1 VTPPP
6 ARGNARTVGPGAASW
21 LNRHRLARRLSD
33 AVDGLSPQPAPPAY
47 LVDLDAFEANADD
60 LVRRAGG
67 TPIRVATKSL
77 RVPDLIRRALARPG
91 FRGVLAYTLREALWL
106 HRHGV
111 SDDIVLGYPSTDRE
125 SLAQL
130 ALDETA
136 AAAIT
141 VMVDDPAQLDLLE
154 QARAGSSGPP
164 VRVAVDVDAALHVGP
179 VHLGPRRSP
188 VRDAAAVVALAREVT
203 ARREFVLDGVM
214 TYEGQ
219 VAGVPDAVPGHRARS
234 VAVRGIKA
242 ASLHQL
248 TRRRHEISQALAEA
262 GHGELRFWNAGGTGS
277 LGASADDP
285 VVTEVTAGSGLL
297 VPTLFDHY
305 RAFSAR
311 PAAFLGFPVVRRP
324 GPGRVTVAGG
334 GLIASGPAGA
344 DRLPTPWAPPGLR
357 LDPLEGAGE
366 VQTPLAGTDADLLAL
381 GDWVWFRHAKAGEPA
396 EHVRSVHLVRGR
408 SVVATVPSYRG
419 VDDPW

>member
-1 VTPPP
+1 
-6 ARGNARTVGPGAASW
+6 
-21 LNRHRLARRLSD
+21 
-33 AVDGLSPQPAPPAY
+33 
-47 LVDLDAFEANADD
+47 VDLDAFEANADD

-77 RVPDLIRRALARPG
+77 RVPELIRRALARPG

-111 SDDIVLGYPSTDRE
+111 SDDIVLGYPTTDRE
-125 SLAQL
+125 ALRQL
-130 ALDETA
+130 TRDERA
-136 AAAIT
+136 ASGIT

-164 VRVAVDVDAALHVGP
+164 VRIALDVDAALQVGP

-188 VRDAAAVVALAREVT
+188 VRDTTAAVALAREVT
-203 ARREFVLDGVM
+203 ARDGFVLDGVM

-234 VAVRGIKA
+234 TAVRAIKA
-242 ASLHQL
+242 ASVRQL
-248 TRRRHEISQALAEA
+248 ALRRRAIAEALAQEGLA
-262 GHGELRFWNAGGTGS
+262 PLRFWNAGGTGS
-277 LGASADDP
+277 LELSAADP
-285 VVTEVTAGSGLL
+285 AVTEVTAGSGLL

-344 DRLPTPWAPPGLR
+344 DRVPTPWAPPGLR
-357 LDPLEGAGE
+357 LAPLEGAGE
-366 VQTPLAGTDADLLAL
+366 VQTPLSGTDADLLAL

-408 SVVATVPSYRG
+408 SVVATTPTYRG